1 MKMKKLLA
9 VFTSLSL
16 MTGSF
21 SPVYAADVFT
31 DDAAV
36 EMSVEEEDSS
46 ADGSVELTTES
57 EDVSGEESTDISLE
71 DDGQSDNGEDA
82 GFFDDGTASAAD
94 ENPDTIADE

>member
-16 MTGSF
+16 MAGSF

-46 ADGSVELTTES
+46 TDGSVELTT
-57 EDVSGEESTDISLE
+57 
-71 DDGQSDNGEDA
+71 
-82 GFFDDGTASAAD
+82 
-94 ENPDTIADE
+94 